1 MDNNEAKKNTIPV
14 LVWDGKTE
22 VPRTVQVPATND
34 IPREVWETFNKIF
47 LKRLAQGWFK
57 PLDPADAYHYVAEK
71 LLKKTESEKYKT
83 STDKTAY
90 LIATMYSSFLE
101 FGARHVVS
109 ARLNAK
115 RLTNWQNKMTKKFR
129 LSDDEM
135 DVETLLEMMP
145 YVPRPSDANAE
156 SRRILREIL
165 PYLPGEVCRAFHAY
179 IAADGNLYATA
190 ARLNMPRRTFCR
202 KWPKYLAIARKI
214 VQEVR

>member
-57 PLDPADAYHYVAEK
+57 PLDPADAYQYGAAKYIKK
-71 LLKKTESEKYKT
+71 LQSMKDPANPKRKS
-83 STDKTAY
+83 Y
-90 LIATMYSSFLE
+90 LIATIYNIFYKYHE
-101 FGARHVVS
+101 RQVVP

-115 RLTNWQNKMTKKFR
+115 HLTNWQNKMAKKFR